1 MNNIKIL
8 ITLIGVF
15 AFCVAYKFFSNHI
28 RQQKAMALKK
38 KYIDWVTNEDSVP
51 DMETYQYD
59 IIELFKAAK
68 VKNVRLS
75 LSSRGMH
82 KDIDIALFD
91 NLLQRRTGIIR
102 EVLDAFDFAIGYYR
116 SSKRKAISPLYWI
129 ESIIFLP
136 KKIIEYIGAD
146 LEKTACDILPH
157 LKRRGLPL
165 ARASS
170 RFSFEQS
177 SDYSI
182 SELSPCV
189 PRFLSCLQN

>member
-1 MNNIKIL
+1 MGKGVNNIKIL
-8 ITLIGVF
+8 ITLIGAF
-15 AFCVAYKFFSNHI
+15 AFCAAYKFFSNHI

-75 LSSRGMH
+75 LPSRGMH

-146 LEKTACDILPH
+146 LEKTAFKITNLILTAIWW
-157 LKRRGLPL
+157 LTGLL
-165 ARASS
+165 FTLYKAEIFALL
-170 RFSFEQS
+170 QS
-177 SDYSI
+177 LL
-182 SELSPCV
+182 EK
-189 PRFLSCLQN
+189 FAK